1 MLFLQTTNEKKDVE
15 KLSSR
20 ETFEEYWAKFG
31 EQLLWNSWVEK
42 YGEYIDQSPY
52 APPIHSEEVVVCTD
66 EQQTDDQ
73 LTNQQTDEQQ
83 TDEQLTNQQT
93 DEQQTDEQ
101 LSNQQTDEQQTDTEQ
116 RELSGEQVF
125 INNCRGW
132 STL

>member
-73 LTNQQTDEQQ
+73 LTNQQADEQQ
-83 TDEQLTNQQT
+83 TDEHQTNEQQKDEQLTNQQT
-93 DEQQTDEQ
+93 DEQQTD
-101 LSNQQTDEQQTDTEQ
+101 TEH
-116 RELSGEQVF
+116 RELSSEQLF
-125 INNCRGW
+125 IDNYKGW
-132 STL
+132 STH

>member
-73 LTNQQTDEQQ
+73 LTNQQTDEHQTNEQQ
-83 TDEQLTNQQT
+83 TDEQLTN
-93 DEQQTDEQ
+93 
-101 LSNQQTDEQQTDTEQ
+101 LQTDEQQTDTEH
-116 RELSGEQVF
+116 RELSSEQLF
-125 INNCRGW
+125 IDNYKGW
-132 STL
+132 STH